1 MTPGLS
7 RRSFLAAAGL
17 VGGMGALSSGRRDG
31 ADPRIRFWLS
41 PDAASYGDRLP
52 IALRTYLEHA
62 VSPVFDEVEISFGG
76 VVDVSTEDGY
86 GVFGGEDGWAERVT
100 AGFLGR
106 GGVRSV
112 DGVNLLVTDGA
123 MSTAPTGAAL
133 RGAATVGGA
142 RHLLGLPNVRE
153 ITPVMPF
160 SYPLWV
166 MQVVIHECGHAL
178 GLAHDHGGIE
188 IDADRVI
195 VTPMVSSY
203 AWADEELRARQFD
216 YEYSACGDRYRSV
229 GDRRRYLSLGFS
241 SCATA
246 RLRCWNAGVLP
257 KNGLTGCC
265 SACLGPRATWT
276 RR

>member
-1 MTPGLS
+1 
-7 RRSFLAAAGL
+7 
-17 VGGMGALSSGRRDG
+17 MGTLSSGFRDG

-41 PDAASYGDRLP
+41 PNAASYGDRIP
-52 IALRTYLEHA
+52 TAVSAYLEHA
-62 VSPVFDEVEISFGG
+62 FSPVYDEVELSFGG
-76 VVDVSTEDGY
+76 IVDVPTEDGY
-86 GVFGGEDGWAERVT
+86 DVFVGEDGWAERVT
-100 AGFLGR
+100 AGFLGA
-106 GGVRSV
+106 GDVRSV

-123 MSTAPTGAAL
+123 MSSAPTGAAL

-142 RHLLGLPNVRE
+142 RYLLGLPNVGKLP
-153 ITPVMPF
+153 TVTPF

-178 GLAHDHGGIE
+178 GLAHDHGAIE
-188 IDADRVI
+188 IESDRVI

-257 KNGLTGCC
+257 RNGLTGCC
-265 SACLGPRATWT
+265 STCLGPGVPWT
-276 RR
+276 RP